1 MTRLLA
7 VFLHPFQLLQN
18 FMPKWLFIFEWHEV
32 NMQNLIKSEEIVI
45 IENEKPLTTTLHI
58 ADGTNGNHRA
68 IIQLIRTHI
77 HHFNRFGRV
86 QFEMRPFE
94 TNGGVQLKRI
104 ALLNEQQATFLMTL
118 MRNTEKVVEFKCVLV
133 EAFFKTKE
141 YLNNKSWDLAQIYS
155 KLTTQLDLEK
165 SDASLAGSILGS
177 YKKKRDLLIDAIN
190 EVEKAMQPCL
200 AFN

>member
-1 MTRLLA
+1 
-7 VFLHPFQLLQN
+7 
-18 FMPKWLFIFEWHEV
+18 
-32 NMQNLIKSEEIVI
+32 
-45 IENEKPLTTTLHI
+45 
-58 ADGTNGNHRA
+58 
-68 IIQLIRTHI
+68 
-77 HHFNRFGRV
+77 
-86 QFEMRPFE
+86 
-94 TNGGVQLKRI
+94 
-104 ALLNEQQATFLMTL
+104 MTL

-190 EVEKAMQPCL
+190 EVEKVMQPCL